1 MNQISRECEDI
12 MSRLEY
18 LQRKIRRGNTRKRKI
33 VTGIALG
40 AVILLVLSL
49 SIAKIYSMV
58 TSGKQGGS
66 GQGAVGGIP
75 ASASQA
81 SVSTGTVEAA
91 VVSASTPA
99 PVAREKA
106 VALTFDDGPSR
117 ANTGTILDV
126 LKKYGAHATFF
137 VLGDRAR
144 VDGDI
149 LQMELAAGCEIGSHS
164 WDHPQLSKIKWSSV
178 KNQIKKTD
186 QIVKKLA
193 NGYKITMLRPPYGA
207 ISDTMRKKLKK
218 PMILWSLDTLDWK
231 YRNAKKV
238 FRKVK
243 KEVKNGDI
251 ILMHDI
257 HEETAEAIKL
267 VVPWL
272 QEQGY
277 DILTVSELAARNGK
291 SLEAGKAYCDGKK

>member
-1 MNQISRECEDI
+1 
-12 MSRLEY
+12 MSRFEY
-18 LQRKIRRGNTRKRKI
+18 LQRKIRRKNARKRKI

-40 AVILLVLSL
+40 AVVLLVLSF
-49 SIAKIYSMV
+49 SIVKIYSMV
-58 TSGKQGGS
+58 TNGKKGSTGGEATAGVS
-66 GQGAVGGIP
+66 VP
-75 ASASQA
+75 VSQA
-81 SVSTGTVEAA
+81 SVATGTAEAA
-91 VVSASTPA
+91 VAPVSAAHKPA
-99 PVAREKA
+99 ARSKA

-126 LKKYGAHATFF
+126 LKKHGAHATFF

-149 LQMELAAGCEIGSHS
+149 LQMELDAGCEIGSHS
-164 WDHPQLSKIKWSSV
+164 WNHPQLNKMKWSGV
-178 KNQIKKTD
+178 KSQIKKTD

-193 NGYKITMLRPPYGA
+193 NGYKIDLLRPPYGA
-207 ISDTMRKKLKK
+207 ISDTMRKKMKK

-238 FRKVK
+238 FRKVR
-243 KEVKNGDI
+243 KEVKDGDI

-272 QEQGY
+272 QKKGY
-277 DILTVSELAARNGK
+277 DILTVSELAKRNGK
-291 SLEAGKAYCDGKK
+291 TLQAGKAYCDGKK

>member
-1 MNQISRECEDI
+1 
-12 MSRLEY
+12 MSRFEY
-18 LQRKIRRGNTRKRKI
+18 LQRKIRRKNARKRKI

-40 AVILLVLSL
+40 AVVLLVLSL
-49 SIAKIYSMV
+49 SIVKIYSMV
-58 TSGKQGGS
+58 TKGKQGS
-66 GQGAVGGIP
+66 TGGELTTGV
-75 ASASQA
+75 SAPVSEA
-81 SVSTGTVEAA
+81 SVATGTVEEAM
-91 VVSASTPA
+91 A
-99 PVAREKA
+99 PVSEAAPVPAARSKA

-164 WDHPQLSKIKWSSV
+164 WNHPQLSKIKWSSV
-178 KNQIKKTD
+178 QSQIRKTD

-193 NGYKITMLRPPYGA
+193 NGYKIDLLRPPYGA
-207 ISDTMRKKLKK
+207 ISDTMRKKMKK

-243 KEVKNGDI
+243 KEVKDGDI

-272 QEQGY
+272 QEKGY
-277 DILTVSELAARNGK
+277 DILTVSELAERNGK
-291 SLEAGKAYCDGKK
+291 KLEAGKAYCDGKK

>member
-1 MNQISRECEDI
+1 

-18 LQRKIRRGNTRKRKI
+18 LQRKIRRGSARRRKI

-40 AVILLVLSL
+40 AAVLLVLSL
-49 SIAKIYSMV
+49 SIAKIYSVVMN
-58 TSGKQGGS
+58 GKQGGT
-66 GQGAVGGIP
+66 GDQAAGGIP

-81 SVSTGTVEAA
+81 AVSTGTVEAA
-91 VVSASTPA
+91 VA
-99 PVAREKA
+99 PVAPVSVTAPAPAAKNKA

-126 LKKYGAHATFF
+126 LKQYGAHATFF

-164 WDHPQLSKIKWSSV
+164 WNHPQLSKMKWSGV
-178 KNQIKKTD
+178 KNQVNKTD

-193 NGYKITMLRPPYGA
+193 DGYKIKLLRPPYGA
-207 ISDTMRKKLKK
+207 ISNTMRRKLKK

-243 KEVKNGDI
+243 KEVKDGDI

-272 QEQGY
+272 ANHGY
-277 DILTVSELAARNGK
+277 DILTVSELAERNGK
-291 SLEAGKAYCDGKK
+291 KLEAGKAYCDGKK

>member
-1 MNQISRECEDI
+1 M
-12 MSRLEY
+12 
-18 LQRKIRRGNTRKRKI
+18 
-33 VTGIALG
+33 A
-40 AVILLVLSL
+40 
-49 SIAKIYSMV
+49 
-58 TSGKQGGS
+58 
-66 GQGAVGGIP
+66 P
-75 ASASQA
+75 
-81 SVSTGTVEAA
+81 
-91 VVSASTPA
+91 VSAPA
-99 PVAREKA
+99 PAPKSKA

-117 ANTGTILDV
+117 ANTGTILDE

-164 WDHPQLSKIKWSSV
+164 WNHPQLSQMKWSSV
-178 KNQIKKTD
+178 KSQVGKTD

-193 NGYKITMLRPPYGA
+193 NGYKIKLLRPPWGE
-207 ISDTMRKKLKK
+207 ISNTMRKKLKK

-243 KEVKNGDI
+243 KEVKDGDI

-257 HEETAEAIKL
+257 HEETAEAVKL

-272 QEQGY
+272 AKQGY
-277 DILTVSELAARNGK
+277 DVLTVSELAERNGK
-291 SLEAGKAYCDGKK
+291 KLEAGKAYCDGKK

>member
-1 MNQISRECEDI
+1 

-18 LQRKIRRGNTRKRKI
+18 LQRKIRRGNARRRKI

-40 AVILLVLSL
+40 AAVLLVLSL
-49 SIAKIYSMV
+49 SIAKIYSVVMN
-58 TSGKQGGS
+58 GKQGGT
-66 GQGAVGGIP
+66 GEGADAGVP
-75 ASASQA
+75 VSASQA
-81 SVSTGTVEAA
+81 AVSTGTVEAA
-91 VVSASTPA
+91 VAPVSVTAPA
-99 PVAREKA
+99 PAAKSKA

-149 LQMELAAGCEIGSHS
+149 LRMELAAGCEIGSHS
-164 WDHPQLSKIKWSSV
+164 WNHPQLSKMKWASV
-178 KNQIKKTD
+178 KSQISKTD

-193 NGYKITMLRPPYGA
+193 NGYKISMLRPPYGA
-207 ISDTMRKKLKK
+207 ISNTMRKKLKK

-243 KEVKNGDI
+243 KEVKDGDI

-257 HEETAEAIKL
+257 HEETAEAVKL

-272 QEQGY
+272 AKQGY
-277 DILTVSELAARNGK
+277 DILTVSELAERNGK
-291 SLEAGKAYCDGKK
+291 KLEAGKAYCDGKK